1 MGRPLDGMQ
10 ERKDPFLHT
19 LILARQSMDVKANLF
34 FAGKSS
40 QNVRFRL
47 DFPAPAG
54 IIEHGSICQFRHFAA
69 CWRFWEPAPFAA
81 RPRGNAPMGEG
92 SRYIWIPGTNAPRAV
107 LRPQTAPCAA
117 RTRRCRSSSPAAQGG
132 SGQDAQTD
140 LTAPDAASAQDGQ
153 AWPLPAGY
161 PHRRRADRTAHRRGK
176 QRRYSR
182 PHPHA
187 GWGRR
192 CLPCRG
198 CTGALWLYVP
208 AAPQGFVLPG
218 RKSAI

>member
-1 MGRPLDGMQ
+1 MSRPICFSQ
-10 ERKDPFLHT
+10 ESRRKMSLSPVFA
-19 LILARQSMDVKANLF
+19 LI
-34 FAGKSS
+34 
-40 QNVRFRL
+40 
-47 DFPAPAG
+47 FPAPAG

-153 AWPLPAGY
+153 AGPSPQATPTAAAQIVQPTAEENNGVIPAPIPTPDGGGAACPAGGAQGLYGCMY
-161 PHRRRADRTAHRRGK
+161 PLRRKVLSSRAGNR
-176 QRRYSR
+176 QY
-182 PHPHA
+182 
-187 GWGRR
+187 
-192 CLPCRG
+192 
-198 CTGALWLYVP
+198 
-208 AAPQGFVLPG
+208 
-218 RKSAI
+218 KS